1 MDILLG
7 LSKPSFEQF
16 GPSFLI
22 GTFVAFS
29 QLDGPVSQAAITG
42 KQMGNVPLLEMT
54 CSHLHSPLLAVV
66 SIIIILFCVVYC
78 FFFSLTINGEVIF
91 GGIHYLFT
99 VDVNLPSK
107 PGVFI
112 LTATALLH

>member
-42 KQMGNVPLLEMT
+42 KQMGNGKCFDLL
-54 CSHLHSPLLAVV
+54 
-66 SIIIILFCVVYC
+66 
-78 FFFSLTINGEVIF
+78 
-91 GGIHYLFT
+91 
-99 VDVNLPSK
+99 
-107 PGVFI
+107 PG
-112 LTATALLH
+112 